1 MPYLLDDKI
10 VARFDLA
17 NKRDTQSL
25 HVIGAFL
32 EKESESGKV
41 GKCAYKELSAFAAFL
56 GSSKLQI
63 ERHGDL
69 SKYLK
74 PN

>member
-1 MPYLLDDKI
+1 MPYLLGDKI

-17 NKRDTQSL
+17 NKRETQSL
-25 HVIGAFL
+25 HVIGAFS
-32 EKESESGKV
+32 EKGSEVGRV
-41 GKCAYKELSAFAAFL
+41 GKSAHKELLAFAAFL
-56 GSSKLQI
+56 GSSKLEI

-74 PN
+74 S